1 MIGSKISFVFMLVLI
16 HLPFLIINL
25 ERAVPGADP
34 RAFHGVASIVLVLL
48 LLFSGFVM
56 GYTHQTFYLR
66 WFSAYWLV
74 GVFFMVVG
82 YLLKLYVI
90 LVPFV
95 LLYAVPL
102 YGLVHYTGHSEETV
116 YPLVHAVV
124 GWGAGLVGYG
134 IGHSRFRRRT
144 PEQAT

>member
-1 MIGSKISFVFMLVLI
+1 MIGSKISFIFMLVLI
-16 HLPFLIINL
+16 HLPFLIMNL
-25 ERAVPGADP
+25 ERAVSGADP
-34 RAFHGVASIVLVLL
+34 LAIHGVASIVLVLL

-56 GYTHQTFYLR
+56 GYTNQTFYLR

-116 YPLVHAVV
+116 YPLVHAAVS
-124 GWGAGLVGYG
+124 WGAGFLGYG
-134 IGHSRFRRRT
+134 IGLSRFRRRA
-144 PEQAT
+144 PKQAA